1 MPDRAINGILQLARE
16 TPASHNGSQLKTA
29 LDKVLTNVYWRI
41 LPFAGGCLKSS
52 NRSLLLIASV
62 VYLSLPVDG
71 VRTTL
76 VTQAELPLASKED
89 ASAGLILLFPR

>member
-1 MPDRAINGILQLARE
+1 MPDRAINEALQLARE
-16 TPASHNGSQLKTA
+16 TPASHNGSLLKTA
-29 LDKVLTNVYWRI
+29 LDTALTDVYWRI

-52 NRSLLLIASV
+52 NRCLLLMASV

-76 VTQAELPLASKED
+76 VTQAALPLTSKED